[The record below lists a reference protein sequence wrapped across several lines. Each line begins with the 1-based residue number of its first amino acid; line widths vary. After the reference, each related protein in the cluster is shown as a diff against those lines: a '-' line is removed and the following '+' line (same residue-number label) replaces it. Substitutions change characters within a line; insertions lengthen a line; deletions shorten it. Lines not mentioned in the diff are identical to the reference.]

1 MEHNKRAVLA
11 YLKYRIEHV
20 FQLRWEMGTAAV
32 PQELQVNTTCMPH
45 THARAHAHSCI
56 FTLEHMQAYGCGF
69 LHPWLGLQTM
79 APVLH
84 FSFTFSFVLY

>member
-32 PQELQVNTTCMPH
+32 PQELQVNTTM
-45 THARAHAHSCI
+45 HA
-56 FTLEHMQAYGCGF
+56 
-69 LHPWLGLQTM
+69 
-79 APVLH
+79 
-84 FSFTFSFVLY
+84 